1 MESKV
6 LGLSSSPVI
15 TEMCNLKEISKN
27 IPYNLS
33 ECLVTEENCEELKIA
48 LMRNTEFPIKDALEG
63 TTTMMGWKIKITP
76 VFNVD
81 NGTKL
86 PASLPFIPMIME
98 KDKSVNVI
106 ANMNMLKI
114 KKSINGSMMFTA
126 DGKAIM
132 DYLTLA
138 YVFAYAVVAP
148 NKLRVNDGIF
158 RNVIDMYVSMIY
170 GSVFRGTTLATD
182 DNNLRIITFFVTRFL
197 TEGMLKEEE
206 QSLNMAKSMSG
217 IRDDYFTI
225 TKMKYPDLVLTFEM
239 LLDILAKEIPA
250 IAVKKFNL
258 LYAHT
263 AWKNFGAIFVF
274 SMDYF
279 PYLIALSYTRQMSF
293 RYSSMVFKT
302 AAEKSAFN
310 ISNKIKDMLK

>member
-1 MESKV
+1 MESKI
-6 LGLSSSPVI
+6 LTLSSSPI
-15 TEMCNLKEISKN
+15 INEMCDLKEISKN
-27 IPYNLS
+27 IPYNLT

-76 VFNVD
+76 IFNVD
-81 NGTKL
+81 NDTKL
-86 PASLPFIPMIME
+86 PAVLPFIPIVIE
-98 KDKSVNVI
+98 KEKTVNVI

-114 KKSINGSMMFTA
+114 KKSINGDMIFTA
-126 DGKAIM
+126 DGKAIV

-138 YVFAYAVVAP
+138 YVFAYAVV
-148 NKLRVNDGIF
+148 NSSKLRMNDGIF
-158 RNVIDMYVSMIY
+158 RNTIDMYVSMIY

-182 DNNLRIITFFVTRFL
+182 DNNLRVITFFVARFL
-197 TEGMLKEEE
+197 TEGMLREEE
-206 QSLNMAKSMSG
+206 KSLNMAKSMSG
-217 IRDDYFTI
+217 IRDDYFAI
-225 TKMKYPDLVLTFEM
+225 TKMKYPDLILTFEM

-250 IAVKKFNL
+250 IAVKKFNV

-263 AWKNFGAIFVF
+263 AWRNFGAIFGF
-274 SMDYF
+274 SIDYF
-279 PYLIALSYTRQMSF
+279 PYLIALSYTRQMQF

-310 ISNKIKDMLK
+310 VSNKIKDMLK